1 VGTERRPNVVELAG
15 PSALAHAPDPA
26 STVIVKERHCMSLT
40 ISVFSDVV
48 CPWCLIGKRRLERAL
63 DQLGIRDSTT
73 VEWLPFE
80 LNPNMQPEGM
90 ERARYRAQKFGADR
104 AAILDAHL
112 QELGA
117 AEGIMFAFDRI
128 QRTPNTRRA
137 HMLIAYAGRQGKAN
151 AIVEALF
158 RAYFEHG
165 QDVGHEDVLVGLAAS
180 VGLSER
186 LRELVVEVE
195 RRASELQIAG
205 VPYFIVDGTWAVSG
219 AQTTEQWVAA
229 LKDRYSP
236 DPQSKHAS

>member
-1 VGTERRPNVVELAG
+1 
-15 PSALAHAPDPA
+15 
-26 STVIVKERHCMSLT
+26 
-40 ISVFSDVV
+40 
-48 CPWCLIGKRRLERAL
+48 
-63 DQLGIRDSTT
+63 
-73 VEWLPFE
+73 
-80 LNPNMQPEGM
+80 MQPEGM

-180 VGLSER
+180 VGLDPNEAAQALVSER

-229 LKDRYSP
+229 LKDRHSP